1 MSATSGLAAG
11 SRLAGYTIE
20 EEIGRGAMGWVYRAT
35 HERLGRAA
43 AVKVLPPRLASDE
56 TFRERFVR
64 ESQLIAAIE
73 HPNII
78 PIYDAGE
85 SGGVLY
91 IAMRLVDGTDLGRMI
106 EHEGPL
112 SLEETLSLVD
122 QAGAALDAAHARDL
136 VHRDVKPAN
145 ILVEAGTGRAFLTDF
160 GIAKQGR
167 SQGET
172 QPGTFLGTVDYVA
185 PEQIKGQD
193 VGAAADLYALGCVLY
208 ECLTGGAPFAREA
221 DVAVVHAHLLDPPP
235 SVSAVRAD
243 LPPALDRVV
252 ARALAKA
259 GAERYASAGELVAAA
274 REAGEAGLAAPAAD
288 DTVVPS
294 VPDTESAAIAQ
305 PPLPAR
311 PGLPRPPTPFV
322 GRAEELAR
330 AAAALE
336 RPEIRLL
343 TLTGPGGTGK
353 TRLALET
360 AATVWD
366 SFRDGAAFVD
376 LASIQDFQLV
386 LPTIAEVLEVEERPD
401 VPALDALGDRLREA
415 ELLLVL
421 DNFEQVLAAAPYV
434 ADLLAA
440 APGVKVLATSRGPLR
455 LRGEHEQPVPP
466 LGLPSTAGGVDVD
479 AIAEVPA
486 VALLVTLAQ
495 AADPSFE
502 LTSENAEAV
511 AEICVR
517 LDGLPLAIELA
528 AARFRLLPPRA
539 LLGRLE
545 NRLQL
550 LTGGQRDLP
559 TRHQTLRATLDWSYD
574 LLEPDDRLVL
584 ARLSAFAGGC
594 TLAAVEAI
602 CSGDGELDAYN
613 GVAALVDNG
622 LLRSRE
628 GVGGEPWFELL
639 QTVAE
644 YARFRLIEHGELDE
658 VRGRHAAWY
667 LALAEEAEPELL
679 GPRQAEWLARLDE
692 EVANLRAALA
702 WSLEGGDLTT
712 GLRIAGAVV
721 RFWSIRDHMAEGRR
735 WLRTALARAGNV
747 PPAISAKAYYA
758 AGYAAL
764 GQADY
769 VDARARLT
777 TSLELYREL
786 GDERG
791 VARSLAQLGWIATVR
806 GDLELATSLSNE
818 GLALARAKRDAA
830 TSSVALANL
839 AEAAFLQADYVRARE
854 LFEASL
860 SLRRELGD
868 RRNIANAMLN
878 LARAHLMLG
887 DDGRAVE
894 LSQQGL
900 QLARELGDT
909 WSISVAVGNLADAAL
924 RRDDREA
931 TRSFLA
937 EGLAAALRRGD
948 KRVAAE
954 SLQRAAALAV
964 AEGDAA
970 RGATLWGAAEGLRRS
985 IGASPSPAEL
995 EIEGRWLAGAAGGLD
1010 DERARGRELDLETA
1024 SSLAVAAGS

>member
-11 SRLAGYTIE
+11 SWLAGYTIE

-43 AVKVLPPRLASDE
+43 AVKVLPPRLASDD
-56 TFRERFVR
+56 TFRERFIR

-85 SGGVLY
+85 SSGVLY

-112 SLEETLSLVD
+112 SLEETLALVD

-208 ECLTGGAPFAREA
+208 ECLTGAAPFARET

-243 LPPALDRVV
+243 LPPALDAVV
-252 ARALAKA
+252 AQALAKA
-259 GAERYASAGELVAAA
+259 DAERYASAGELVAAA
-274 REAGEAGLAAPAAD
+274 REAGRSAPAAD

-294 VPDTESAAIAQ
+294 VPETGSAAIAQ

-330 AAAALE
+330 AVAALE
-336 RPEIRLL
+336 RPDVRLL

-401 VPALDALGDRLREA
+401 VPALDALRDRLREA

-421 DNFEQVLAAAPYV
+421 DNFEQVLAAAPTV
-434 ADLLAA
+434 ADLLGA
-440 APGVKVLATSRGPLR
+440 APGVKVLATSRAPLR

-466 LGLPSTAGGVDVD
+466 LGLPSTADGVDVD
-479 AIAEVPA
+479 AIAQVPA

-495 AADPSFE
+495 AADPRFE
-502 LTSENAEAV
+502 LTAENAETI

-528 AARFRLLPPRA
+528 AARLRLLPPRA
-539 LLGRLE
+539 LLARLE

-574 LLEPDDRLVL
+574 LLEPEDRLVL

-594 TLAAVEAI
+594 TLAAAEAI
-602 CSGDGELDAYN
+602 CGGDGELDAYN

-644 YARFRLIEHGELDE
+644 YARFRLIEHGELDA

-692 EVANLRAALA
+692 EVANLRAALG

-735 WLRTALARAGNV
+735 WLRKALERAGDV
-747 PPAISAKAYYA
+747 PPAISAKAHYA

-769 VDARARLT
+769 LDASARLN

-818 GLALARAKRDAA
+818 GLALARARRDAA
-830 TSSVALANL
+830 TASVALANL

-854 LFEASL
+854 LFEATL

-878 LARAHLMLG
+878 LARAELMLG
-887 DDGRAVE
+887 DDKRAVE
-894 LSQQGL
+894 LSREGL
-900 QLARELGDT
+900 EIARELGDT
-909 WSISVAVGNLADAAL
+909 WSISVAVGTLADAAL

-995 EIEGRWLAGAAGGLD
+995 EIEGRWLADAAGGLD

>member
-1 MSATSGLAAG
+1 MSATPGLAAG

-56 TFRERFVR
+56 TFRERFIR
-64 ESQLIAAIE
+64 ESQLVAAIE

-85 SGGVLY
+85 SEGVLY

-106 EHEGPL
+106 EHDGPL
-112 SLEETLSLVD
+112 SLEGTLSMVD

-167 SQGET
+167 SRGET

-185 PEQIKGQD
+185 PEQIKGQA
-193 VGAAADLYALGCVLY
+193 VGAAADVYALGCVLY
-208 ECLTGGAPFAREA
+208 ECLTGDAPFARET

-235 SVSAVRAD
+235 AASAIRPE
-243 LPPALDRVV
+243 LPVALDAVI
-252 ARALAKA
+252 AKALAKA
-259 GAERYASAGELVAAA
+259 DSERYGSAAELVAAA
-274 REAGEAGLAAPAAD
+274 REAVESPSEPAAAPD
-288 DTVVPS
+288 DTVVPAPPPPETGS
-294 VPDTESAAIAQ
+294 GAVPQ
-305 PPLPAR
+305 PPLPVR
-311 PGLPRPPTPFV
+311 PGLPRPPTPLV
-322 GRAEELAR
+322 GRADELAR
-330 AAAALE
+330 ARALLE
-336 RPEIRLL
+336 RPDVQLL

-353 TRLALET
+353 TRLALEL

-376 LASIQDFQLV
+376 LAPIQDHALV

-401 VPALDALGDRLREA
+401 DSALDALRERLREA

-421 DNFEQVLAAAPYV
+421 DNFEQVLAAAPAV

-440 APGVKVLATSRGPLR
+440 APGVTVLATSRGPLR
-455 LRGEHEQPVPP
+455 LRGEHEQPIPP
-466 LGLPSTAGGVDVD
+466 LRLPETGGTVDVD
-479 AIAEVPA
+479 AVAEVPA
-486 VALLVTLAQ
+486 VALLVTLAR
-495 AADPSFE
+495 AADPRFE
-502 LTSENAEAV
+502 LTAENADAV

-539 LLGRLE
+539 LLARLE
-545 NRLQL
+545 NSLQL

-574 LLEPDDRLVL
+574 LLEPSDRRLF

-594 TLAAVEAI
+594 TLPAAEAV
-602 CSGDGELDAYN
+602 CGDGELDVYG
-613 GVAALVDNG
+613 GVASLVDNG

-628 GVGGEPWFELL
+628 GAGDEPWFEML

-644 YARFRLIEHGELDE
+644 YARFRLIEHGEVSD

-667 LALAEEAEPELL
+667 LALAEQAEPELL
-679 GPRQAEWLARLDE
+679 GPRQGEWLARLDE

-702 WSLEGGDLTT
+702 WSLEGGDLET
-712 GLRIAGAVV
+712 GLRLAGAVV

-735 WLRTALARAGNV
+735 WLHAALERAGDITPGV
-747 PPAISAKAYYA
+747 RAKAQYA

-769 VDARARLT
+769 VDARARLSE
-777 TSLELYREL
+777 SLALYREL
-786 GDERG
+786 GDNRG

-806 GDLELATSLSNE
+806 GDLEQATAVSNE
-818 GLALARAKRDAA
+818 SLALARAARDAA

-839 AEAAFLQADYVRARE
+839 AEAAFLQADYGRARE
-854 LFEASL
+854 LFESTL
-860 SLRRELGD
+860 TLRRELGD

-878 LARAHLMLG
+878 LARAELMLG
-887 DDGRAVE
+887 DDERAIS
-894 LSQQGL
+894 LSQEGL
-900 QLARELGDT
+900 ALARELGDA
-909 WSISVAVGNLADAAL
+909 WSISMAVGTLADAAL
-924 RRDDREA
+924 RREDREA
-931 TRSFLA
+931 TRSLVA
-937 EGLAAALRRGD
+937 EGLAAAIRRGD
-948 KRVAAE
+948 KRVGAE
-954 SLQRAAALAV
+954 CLQRAAALAV
-964 AEGDAA
+964 AEGDRE
-970 RGATLWGAAEGLRRS
+970 RGATLWGAAEGVRRS

-995 EIEGRWLAGAAGGLD
+995 EIEGRWLTSGTEGLD
-1010 DERARGRELDLETA
+1010 AERAHGRELDLEAA
-1024 SSLAVAAGS
+1024 SALAI